1 MARGL
6 PPRTAEHRTAARGA
20 AIRRSHCGHRGHR
33 GRRRQLV
40 LPGSLPV
47 RVPTAA
53 SRPRVA
59 RWQLRRAPSRHQH
72 HGLEIDADD
81 LVPARSPRQAF
92 TRRAQP
98 GPITLHGS
106 RDPMT
111 RIERGLWA
119 GASGHGSGSAAS
131 DSDSMLGRALAAL
144 FATLTRTLETR
155 TPETRT
161 LEETPSPLP
170 CCWCQSRSQSAS
182 RGDQAALSLLLS
194 DLQVLLNA
202 LPGLTRIKARQG
214 IQRLGMPCIPT
225 RNPLR
230 SDSEGPAFR
239 VRVTPRQILNALP
252 GLDPIQ
258 SPLPQ

>member
-20 AIRRSHCGHRGHR
+20 AIRRSHCGHRGRH
-33 GRRRQLV
+33 RQLV

-131 DSDSMLGRALAAL
+131 DSDSMQGRALAAL

-155 TPETRT
+155 T
-161 LEETPSPLP
+161 LEDSVAAALLLVPVTVTE
-170 CCWCQSRSQSAS
+170 CQSR
-182 RGDQAALSLLLS
+182 
-194 DLQVLLNA
+194 
-202 LPGLTRIKARQG
+202 
-214 IQRLGMPCIPT
+214 
-225 RNPLR
+225 
-230 SDSEGPAFR
+230 
-239 VRVTPRQILNALP
+239 
-252 GLDPIQ
+252 
-258 SPLPQ
+258 